1 MKLFICLLL
10 VLTPLPTLAYGERVT
25 QVYDGDTITVGPNE
39 KIRLMCIDTPEIR
52 KNSHGMADT
61 ENALKARDFLRN
73 LILDKDVVVARYGKD
88 FFKRTLARI
97 YLKNGKEVNKLMVN
111 EKIAVKYLSNKCD
124 W

>member
-97 YLKNGKEVNKLMVN
+97 YLKNGKEVNRLMVD

>member
-10 VLTPLPTLAYGERVT
+10 ALTPLPALAYGERVT
-25 QVYDGDTITVGPNE
+25 QVYDGDTITVGANE

-52 KNSHGMADT
+52 KNLHGRADT

-73 LILDKDVVVARYGKD
+73 LILDKDIVVARYGKD

-97 YLKNGKEVNKLMVN
+97 YLKNGKEVNKLMVD

>member
-10 VLTPLPTLAYGERVT
+10 VLTPFPTLAYGERVT

-52 KNSHGMADT
+52 KNSHGRVDT

-97 YLKNGKEVNKLMVN
+97 YLKNGKEVNKLMVD

>member
-10 VLTPLPTLAYGERVT
+10 VLTPFPTLAYGERVT

-52 KNSHGMADT
+52 KNSHGRADT

-97 YLKNGKEVNKLMVN
+97 YLKNGKEVNKLMVD

>member
-25 QVYDGDTITVGPNE
+25 QVYDGDTITVGSNE

-52 KNSHGMADT
+52 KNSHGRANT

-97 YLKNGKEVNKLMVN
+97 YLKNGKEVNKLMVD

>member
-52 KNSHGMADT
+52 KNSHGRADT

>member
-97 YLKNGKEVNKLMVN
+97 YLKNGKEVNKLMVD

>member
-1 MKLFICLLL
+1 M
-10 VLTPLPTLAYGERVT
+10 LTPLPTLAYGERVT

-97 YLKNGKEVNKLMVN
+97 YLKNGKEVNRLMVD